1 VKLKSLTSFYFL
13 LHHPLSLLL
22 LLSLS
27 LSSPALWVAQK
38 HSPFFFFASHLLSLT
53 ERLTFLFFLICRLS
67 WAGPIMGPTPT
78 VRSYYIAIKEGA
90 SITCCFASI
99 WKLNPPAR
107 VAVFKWLLLKNKL
120 FAVDNLIR
128 RGWFIVNMC
137 HLCRQQGESAKHMFQ
152 QCQYIKEVL

>member
-1 VKLKSLTSFYFL
+1 
-13 LHHPLSLLL
+13 
-22 LLSLS
+22 
-27 LSSPALWVAQK
+27 
-38 HSPFFFFASHLLSLT
+38 
-53 ERLTFLFFLICRLS
+53 
-67 WAGPIMGPTPT
+67 MGPTPT

-99 WKLNPPAR
+99 WKLNSPAR
-107 VAVFKWLLLKNKL
+107 VAIFEWFLLKNKL

-152 QCQYIKEVL
+152 QCQYIKEVLQLILQMNERQITNSDALREGDYERVIQDQGHKKCKMMLVTFNFIIWREMC